1 MDIKK
6 SLESKPAWMSRS
18 TFNSSRSG
26 QQRMVISKPMN
37 VVHLSGYG
45 VTEPKVLEHV
55 EDRAVA
61 GSEVEEAA
69 EDDDWKE

>member
-1 MDIKK
+1 
-6 SLESKPAWMSRS
+6 
-18 TFNSSRSG
+18 
-26 QQRMVISKPMN
+26 MVISKPMN